1 MQEMSAK
8 EKIERHK
15 ELLKEKAKT
24 SREKIK
30 NELRAST
37 STAIVAAFGFL
48 IAMSWK
54 DVITEFVDKIA
65 AISPMQGKLIN
76 AALVTLISV
85 IGIVIATELLAPKK
99 NE

>member
-1 MQEMSAK
+1 MID
-8 EKIERHK
+8 KIKRHK
-15 ELLKEKAKT
+15 EILEEKAKI

-76 AALVTLISV
+76 AGLVTIISV